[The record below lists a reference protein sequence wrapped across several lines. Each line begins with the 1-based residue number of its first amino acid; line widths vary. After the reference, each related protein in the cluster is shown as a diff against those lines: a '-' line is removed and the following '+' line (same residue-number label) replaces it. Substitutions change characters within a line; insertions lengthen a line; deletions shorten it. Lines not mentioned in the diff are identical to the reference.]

1 MDEKEKS
8 IVEIENCNIT
18 RFACDLG
25 YSYLNAGDMKWE
37 NAKGETLE
45 LSSMREE
52 RLENCVS
59 FIERGIKELQN
70 KSMDEVIERKV
81 VAFSRKYDDD
91 KILKGKHLKC
101 TDSIVDNVR
110 KSLIEELENKKR
122 ELEFYL

>member
-8 IVEIENCNIT
+8 IVEIVNCNIT

-59 FIERGIKELQN
+59 FIERGIEGLQN

-81 VAFSRKYDDD
+81 VMFSRKYDDD

-101 TDSIVDNVR
+101 NQVFLHLKRGD
-110 KSLIEELENKKR
+110 LIGNNKKTK
-122 ELEFYL
+122 

>member
-8 IVEIENCNIT
+8 IVEIVNCNIT

-110 KSLIEELENKKR
+110 KSLI
-122 ELEFYL
+122 

>member
-1 MDEKEKS
+1 M
-8 IVEIENCNIT
+8 
-18 RFACDLG
+18 A
-25 YSYLNAGDMKWE
+25 
-37 NAKGETLE
+37 TLYE
-45 LSSMREE
+45 LTEEYRQLLEMMEDDSVDPEVLQDTLEE